1 MSVGTVLATTINSLT
16 MKEQL
21 ELIER
26 LQTYLVNQG
35 VLDAK
40 AVARCAAEKL
50 MANDQHVL

>member
-1 MSVGTVLATTINSLT
+1 

>member
-21 ELIER
+21 ELMER

-40 AVARCAAEKL
+40 AVAKCATENL
-50 MANDQHVL
+50 LTNDQHVL